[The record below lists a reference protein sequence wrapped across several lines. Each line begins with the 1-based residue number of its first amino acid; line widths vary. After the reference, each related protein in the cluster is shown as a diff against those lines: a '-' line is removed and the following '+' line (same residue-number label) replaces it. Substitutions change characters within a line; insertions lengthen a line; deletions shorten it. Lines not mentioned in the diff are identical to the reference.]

1 MIKYALNAHHMLYD
15 LNTEIKIIT
24 KIKTIEKNIKIMTE
38 TIEKQNP
45 PHYLYSVE
53 FLRIALL
60 SLIIIGHI
68 GEIFP
73 YINRTLLKSLGTSV
87 FKGWFGVEYFFVIGG
102 FFLYNK
108 IQKADNAFTL
118 IKKIY
123 ARLLPALLFIFLLCV
138 VFTGSKIHQ
147 LPSILALTTGLSIPS
162 VTIGWGDWYVGV
174 YFWSS
179 CLLIGLFMTCK
190 KQAFLLLYIIMYI
203 LICFSFNAPYLGWM
217 KTYYTFI
224 GNQFVRGISSMGI
237 GMTAAFIASQLSL
250 KKEPITKTLYSVVE
264 ILCIIFTFS
273 YLIFPGSIPFTSLEI
288 QIIFGILIISFNS
301 SYGYLSTI
309 LNNMSYIQ
317 YISRYTYSIF
327 LAHIIPIRLLD
338 SLSQKN
344 MSEFKVF
351 FIVFGTAIAIGILE
365 YHLIEKKL
373 VPWLKKCLIK

>member
-1 MIKYALNAHHMLYD
+1 M
-15 LNTEIKIIT
+15 TEI
-24 KIKTIEKNIKIMTE
+24 IEKKDQSN
-38 TIEKQNP
+38 
-45 PHYLYSVE
+45 YLYSVE
-53 FLRIALL
+53 FLRIAFL

-68 GEIFP
+68 GEILP
-73 YINRTLLKSLGTSV
+73 YINRFILKFFGTST
-87 FKGWFGVEYFFVIGG
+87 FKGWFGVEYFFIIGG

-108 IQKADNAFTL
+108 IQQADNAFSL

-123 ARLLPALLFIFLLCV
+123 ARLVPTLLFIFLLCV

-190 KQAFLLLYIIMYI
+190 KQAFLFLCIIMYI
-203 LICFSFNAPYLGWM
+203 LICLEFNAPYLGWM

-224 GNQFVRGISSMGI
+224 GNQFTRGICSMGI
-237 GMTAAFIASQLSL
+237 GMTAAFIATQLSL
-250 KKEPITKTLYSVVE
+250 KKGPITE
-264 ILCIIFTFS
+264 ILCSIVEVLCIISTFS
-273 YLIFPGSIPFTSLEI
+273 YLIFPKSTPFTFLEI
-288 QIIFGILIISFNS
+288 QIIFGILMISFNS
-301 SYGYLSTI
+301 SYGYISTI
-309 LNNMSYIQ
+309 LNNISYIK

-344 MSEFKVF
+344 ISEFKVF
-351 FIVFGTAIAIGILE
+351 FIVFGMAISICILE

-373 VPWLKKCLIK
+373 VPWLKKCFIK